1 MQQGTVKDLE
11 ELCAVDPLV
20 HTFCDLISYDTKS
33 DGYSDKAPS
42 TVGQLRLGAMVVSKL
57 RDLGYDARQDERG
70 VVTAK
75 VSPSKGAESAPA
87 LALIAHLDTAPDAS
101 GAGVT
106 PHLVK
111 QYAGGGI
118 ELKNGL
124 VLDDA
129 ICPELPLHYD
139 EDIIVTSGETLLG
152 ADDKAGVAAIMH
164 LLKDLSLNPEIPHP
178 KITAVFSVDEEIG
191 RSADYIDLKQ
201 VGCDYGV
208 TVDGG
213 EVGELSVET
222 FNAQGA
228 IVSFTG
234 RSVHTAVA
242 YKTMINAVS
251 LASRFIALLPP
262 QEKPENTRAREGFYH
277 VHNIEGSVDHAE
289 LRMILRDFDESGLDA
304 RAKVI
309 DDIAAFLNRE
319 AGFEAVKV
327 EHFAQYRN
335 MAQVLREHPQIVSL
349 CKRAYEKAGIV
360 PALLSVRG
368 GTDGSNLSN
377 RGLPCPNLF
386 TGALNCHG
394 PYECLPVPSLHKAY
408 EVVRALAELGAA
420 ETHEERR

>member
-11 ELCAVDPLV
+11 ELCATDPLV

-33 DGYSDKAPS
+33 DPYSDKAPS
-42 TVGQLRLGAMVVSKL
+42 TVGQLRLGAMTVAKL
-57 RDLGYDARQDERG
+57 RDLGYDARQDGRG
-70 VVTAK
+70 VVMAK
-75 VSPSKGAESAPA
+75 VAASSGAENAPK

-101 GAGVT
+101 GAGVS
-106 PHLVK
+106 PHLVRN
-111 QYAGGGI
+111 YAGQGI
-118 ELKNGL
+118 ELESGL

-129 ICPELPLHYD
+129 ICPELANHVG
-139 EDIIVTSGETLLG
+139 EDIIVTSGTTLLG

-164 LLKDLSLNPEIPHP
+164 LLKDISLNPEIPHP
-178 KITAVFSVDEEIG
+178 GITAVFSVDEEIG
-191 RSADYIDLKQ
+191 RSADYIDLEQ

-213 EVGELSVET
+213 EVGGLSVET
-222 FNAQGA
+222 FNAEGA
-228 IVSFTG
+228 IISFKG

-242 YKTMINAVS
+242 YKTMVNAVA

-262 QEKPENTRAREGFYH
+262 EEKPENTRGREGFYH
-277 VHNIEGSVDHAE
+277 VHNIEGAVERSE
-289 LRMILRDFDESGLDA
+289 IRMILRDFDADGLKR
-304 RAKVI
+304 RAKVV

-319 AGFEAVKV
+319 AGFEAVTV

-335 MAQVLREHPQIVSL
+335 MAGVLRERPQIVTL
-349 CKRAYEKAGIV
+349 CTRAYEQAGLK
-360 PALLSVRG
+360 PCLESVRG

-394 PYECLPVPSLHKAY
+394 PYECLPVPSLRKAY
-408 EVVRALAELGAA
+408 EVLRALTELAA
-420 ETHEERR
+420 SAMPEAAK